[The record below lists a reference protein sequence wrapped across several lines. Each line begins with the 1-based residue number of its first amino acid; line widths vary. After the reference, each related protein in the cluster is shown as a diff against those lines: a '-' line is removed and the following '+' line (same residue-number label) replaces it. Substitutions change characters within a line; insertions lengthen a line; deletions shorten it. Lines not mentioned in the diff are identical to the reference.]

1 MTRNESIKRADRSAV
16 AFKLGSHIS
25 VRVSGQFIKCGNV
38 ERQQKLIQRRLVLLA
53 PGTL

>member
-16 AFKLGSHIS
+16 AFKLGSHIA

-38 ERQQKLIQRRLVLLA
+38 ERRLVLLA